1 MAVGPDKVQGN
12 AVKPYERLAA
22 ALAIALI
29 GGVIVWDGARQSG
42 ASAYFP
48 VAVGSA
54 MIVLSIATIARL
66 GRAVRFTDEAPLLK
80 GFAGL
85 AMLALFIG
93 LAGYVGFLT
102 ASIVFIPVM
111 ALLGGDRNF
120 PRIALGTV
128 AFAVLAYAVF
138 NLALSQPMPAEL
150 ILGN

>member
-1 MAVGPDKVQGN
+1 MAVKPDKAEGN
-12 AVKPYERLAA
+12 AVKPLERLAA

-29 GGVIVWDGARQSG
+29 GGVIVFDGTRQSG

-48 VAVGSA
+48 IAVGGA
-54 MIVLSIATIARL
+54 MIALSMVTIAAL
-66 GRAVRFTDEAPLLK
+66 GRDVRLTDEAPLLK

-85 AMLALFIG
+85 VLLALFIG
-93 LAGYVGFLT
+93 LAGHVGFLT
-102 ASIVFIPVM
+102 ASVVFIPVM

-120 PRIALGTV
+120 LRIALGTV
-128 AFAVLAYAVF
+128 AFVVLAYAVF